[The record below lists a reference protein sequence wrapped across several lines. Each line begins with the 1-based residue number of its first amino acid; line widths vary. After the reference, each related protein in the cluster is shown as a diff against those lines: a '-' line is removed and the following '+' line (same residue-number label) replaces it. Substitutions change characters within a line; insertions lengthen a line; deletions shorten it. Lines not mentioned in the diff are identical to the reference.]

1 MTTAGGRRRPVERIR
16 VFMGAVGFLGALG
29 AVVIV
34 GHLLRHPDVPTG
46 VPEEQLEGSDPR
58 DEIECPDPL
67 PREGEPRTAEIPR
80 ASIADVSSN
89 NLYDCPQSYD
99 NQRVRYRG
107 EVVGALLR
115 RDTGVWV
122 QLNDDVYADVIGP
135 LPAHRD
141 FRGGNA
147 GVGVLLPTQ
156 LAEHIDFVGGPQTR
170 GDVIEIEGVF
180 NRVDPSGE
188 VAVIRADTVRAAAS
202 GGPYD
207 DPLLHNRWIAAACAF
222 LLAAGMVVAE
232 RVVARRR

>member
-122 QLNDDVYADVIGP
+122 QLNDDVYAEVIGP

-147 GVGVLLPTQ
+147 GVGVLLPPEV
-156 LAEHIDFVGGPQTR
+156 AADVSFIGGPQTR
-170 GDVIEIEGVF
+170 GDVLEVSGTFHRI
-180 NRVDPSGE
+180 DATGE
-188 VAVIRADTVRAAAS
+188 VAVIRAV
-202 GGPYD
+202 GGELTADGEPFPD
-207 DPLLHNRWIAAACAF
+207 HPLADRR
-222 LLAAGMVVAE
+222 LAAILVLLIAVGTVVAE
-232 RVVARRR
+232 RVVASRR